1 MSVDSVC
8 QPFGATWQV
17 ELDDAL
23 VDTTLDAPLPTSPDG
38 TALSF
43 GSSGGFLLQTSLADA
58 ARQMATPTT

>member
-1 MSVDSVC
+1 MSVDSIC
-8 QPFGATWQV
+8 QPSGATCHV

-38 TALSF
+38 TVLSF
-43 GSSGGFLLQTSLADA
+43 GSPGGFLLQTSVADA